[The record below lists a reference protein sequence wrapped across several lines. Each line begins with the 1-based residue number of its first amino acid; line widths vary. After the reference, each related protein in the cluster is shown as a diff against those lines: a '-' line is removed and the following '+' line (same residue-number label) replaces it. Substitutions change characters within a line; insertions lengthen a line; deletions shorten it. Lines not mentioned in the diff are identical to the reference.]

1 MDGGAWWATV
11 HEITK
16 SRTRLSDFT
25 LSRHKSNKSTTFLIN
40 SISTNFILIELNGEL
55 LNRKSWNID
64 WFTSWLHAFCH
75 GLLSKRSI
83 SKMCHFPSSNVLI
96 ETRVSRTLSSPAQ
109 GLAVPISMTRLLQLH
124 RVPAA
129 TLWLS
134 LSLHH
139 APSECYFWLLLI
151 QLMCWKNAFAFT
163 KVICARGV

>member
-1 MDGGAWWATV
+1 MGYSPWD
-11 HEITK
+11 HKK
-16 SRTRLSDFT
+16 SDMTERLHS
-25 LSRHKSNKSTTFLIN
+25 LQAQIQQKQTTFLIN

-55 LNRKSWNID
+55 LNWKSWNID
-64 WFTSWLHAFCH
+64 WFTSWLHACCH

-109 GLAVPISMTRLLQLH
+109 GLAVPISMTRLLLLH

-139 APSECYFWLLLI
+139 APSECYFCLLLI

-163 KVICARGV
+163 KVICARRV

>member
-16 SRTRLSDFT
+16 SRTWLSDFT